1 MSGRTVL
8 QALDE
13 AWRKFGPFVL
23 EQLTAANVDEASRE
37 KIRGYLERDVL
48 IFVSMLQDFML
59 KHGAAITAKDEAYFR
74 AFLPPE
80 FRDVKIQPAA
90 LEKLFLFGRV
100 FQSLINDIAKE

>member
-8 QALDE
+8 AALDE

-23 EQLTAANVDEASRE
+23 EQVATMPVEETTIAKLKD
-37 KIRGYLERDVL
+37 LLQRDVL
-48 IFVSMLQDFML
+48 IFVSVLQDFML
-59 KHGAAITAKDEAYFR
+59 KHGKAVAAQDEAYFR
-74 AFLPPE
+74 SILPPE

-100 FQSLINDIAKE
+100 FQSLLKDLEKQ